1 MSMMPD
7 VAQQEANQDQAEFRI
22 PETMEEIY
30 EISNRNRKKNKE
42 RKKVLVQSKIYG
54 IDILDRKQFRNNAN
68 TSNNNESVKRSSS
81 CIDI

>member
-1 MSMMPD
+1 MKRDAKKREIDPK
-7 VAQQEANQDQAEFRI
+7 QEPVSLKVIENK
-22 PETMEEIY
+22 
-30 EISNRNRKKNKE
+30 NNLKNKE